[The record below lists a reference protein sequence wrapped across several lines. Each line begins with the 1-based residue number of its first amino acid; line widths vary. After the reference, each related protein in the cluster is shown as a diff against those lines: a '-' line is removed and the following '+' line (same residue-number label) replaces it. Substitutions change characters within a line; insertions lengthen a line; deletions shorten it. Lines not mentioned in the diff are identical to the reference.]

1 MKRLFLT
8 MLVVLSAAGAAP
20 GQTDTTKW
28 LAEVREQAVGSIA
41 MVICTLTDEVA
52 PPRILSG
59 VGYCI
64 ATKKT
69 LQGRLGVLLTT
80 ALDPRT
86 RPEMLKDF
94 KLVLP
99 GRPGK
104 TLKARL
110 LGIDPET
117 GLSFVE
123 ATEPHTW
130 KVMKFVPMEFL
141 VGQQIASVGLMTPK
155 PDYHEP
161 YIGLAYVSAQMRM
174 PEPLVYVTGG
184 ELSGP
189 GSLVFTAAGGAK
201 AVGLVIQQ
209 PYVDHQM
216 LAGRRTTTVGLRNQ
230 QSSAFFMPIQEIA
243 HILQPIPSP
252 GKPRQLAWIGVLNFR
267 AVSETLAQSMALAQ
281 PGVLLD
287 KVVPGQVGHDAG
299 LRDRDVVVQLNGK
312 DLEPMPTRPM
322 VAAELLRRIKR
333 MPPGTAVVL
342 EVISPAGSRKTVKLK
357 LAPMPAQPHQA
368 KRYFDRRL
376 GILFR
381 EKVMLDAYL
390 SESPAAKVAG
400 LIVLGVGRDS
410 PAGKAGLQRADVI
423 TSIDNQ
429 SAESIKG
436 YQGIVDAALASGSG
450 KTIIV
455 MTKRGNQD
463 IAISIRPPQPK
474 PKPKSP

>member
-20 GQTDTTKW
+20 GQTDTAKW
-28 LAEVREQAVGSIA
+28 LAEVREQTVGSMA

-64 ATKKT
+64 ATRKP
-69 LQGRLGVLLTT
+69 QQERLGVLLTT

-130 KVMKFVPMEFL
+130 KVMKFVRVEFS

-161 YIGLAYVSAQMRM
+161 CLGLACVSAQMRM

-189 GSLVFTAAGGAK
+189 GSLVFTAAGGDR

-216 LAGRRTTTVGLRNQ
+216 LAGRRTTTVGLRSQ

-252 GKPRQLAWIGVLNFR
+252 GKPRQLAWIGVLNFQ

-287 KVVPGQVGHDAG
+287 KVVPGQVGYDAG

-312 DLEPMPTRPM
+312 DLEPMPTRSM
-322 VAAELLRRIKR
+322 VAAELLRQIKR
-333 MPPGTAVVL
+333 MPPGTAVEL
-342 EVISPAGSRKTVKLK
+342 KVISPTGPKTVKLK

-368 KRYFDRRL
+368 KRYYDRRL

-381 EKVMLDAYL
+381 EKVMLDAHL

-423 TSIDNQ
+423 TNIDNQ
-429 SAESIKG
+429 STESIKG

-455 MTKRGNQD
+455 MAKRGNQD
-463 IAISIRPPQPK
+463 IAISIRPPQPQ
-474 PKPKSP
+474 PKPKTP